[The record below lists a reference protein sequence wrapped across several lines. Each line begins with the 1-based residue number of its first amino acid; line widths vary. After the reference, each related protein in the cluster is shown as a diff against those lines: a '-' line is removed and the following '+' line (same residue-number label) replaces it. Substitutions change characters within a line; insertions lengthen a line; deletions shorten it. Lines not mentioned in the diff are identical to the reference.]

1 MNFLQT
7 LYINQGKDPFHDTF
21 GWAAPEYHLISWAL
35 SCLQLYKIYGNVS
48 LYGNAPA
55 ARLLIDTLQLPYTKA
70 YLTHD
75 ELILFHPDL
84 WALSK
89 IHTYS
94 LQEQP
99 FLHIDSDAFV
109 FQPFDSKLLSGEL
122 IAQNVEVATDY
133 YYFPEQKKLMQH
145 FTFFPPCVKRDF
157 ESGIPIQAVNAGI
170 LGGRHLSFFHDY
182 AALAFDYVRKNANE
196 IKYVNA
202 SFFNIFVEQHLFYA
216 LAKERHIP
224 VNVLFERIIND
235 NGYRNLGDFHEVP
248 FDKSYLHLIGAY
260 KRDELTC
267 TRMATKLRELHPDY
281 YERIIALFRDKNI
294 RLSPRGFYTGIEQTD
309 EQSNSHLQLLKLT
322 AHNDCPSEVEKESF
336 QSDFETF
343 YSRLLSL
350 LPERNAI
357 SALTERDLSA
367 QHWYRDL
374 FADASAILN
383 QRIVRSPETA
393 VIESVYNWAELFTKY
408 YRVRVGYY
416 SDVQL
421 KKGQFFNLIVYE
433 ASDTGF
439 SLYDIDETD
448 HSVLLLLTE
457 QLSVSELLIQM
468 QMYFEDEVIQEHY
481 EEYQK
486 LILMSIKQLVINK
499 AIQPVYDRL

>member
-1 MNFLQT
+1 M
-7 LYINQGKDPFHDTF
+7 
-21 GWAAPEYHLISWAL
+21 
-35 SCLQLYKIYGNVS
+35 YGNT
-48 LYGNAPA
+48 PA
-55 ARLLIDTLQLPYTKA
+55 VRLLFDMLQLPYSEV

-99 FLHIDSDAFV
+99 FLHIDSDAFI
-109 FQPFDSKLLSGEL
+109 FQPFNSNLLSGEL

-133 YYFPEQKKLMQH
+133 YYYPEQKNLMQH

-170 LGGRHLSFFHDY
+170 LGGHNVSFFHDY
-182 AALAFDYVRKNANE
+182 AVSALEYVQKNVDE
-196 IKYVNA
+196 LKYVNA
-202 SFFNIFVEQHLFYA
+202 SFFNVFVEQHLFYA

-224 VNVLFERIIND
+224 VNVLFESIIND
-235 NGYRNLGDFHEVP
+235 NGYKNLGDFHEVP
-248 FDKSYLHLIGAY
+248 FDKSYLHLLGAY
-260 KRDELTC
+260 KRDEFTC
-267 TRMATKLRELHPDY
+267 IRMAAKLRELHPEY

-294 RLSPRGFYTGIEQTD
+294 RLSPRGFYNGIEQTG
-309 EQSNSHLQLLKLT
+309 EQSNSHLQLLKLI
-322 AHNDCPSEVEKESF
+322 AHNDCPPEVEKESF
-336 QSDFETF
+336 QNDFDIF
-343 YSRLLSL
+343 YRQLLSL
-350 LPERNAI
+350 LPERNSI
-357 SALTERDLSA
+357 SSLTERDLSA
-367 QHWYRDL
+367 QRWYRDL

-393 VIESVYNWAELFTKY
+393 VIESVYNWAELFSKY

-416 SDVQL
+416 SNVQL
-421 KKGQFFNLIVYE
+421 KKGQFFNLVVYE

-448 HSVLLLLTE
+448 NSVLLLLTE
-457 QLSVSELLIQM
+457 QLSVNELLNKM